1 MKKETLFI
9 LLMIGAI
16 CILFCFYA
24 PASAEKYVQ
33 RINQSVREND
43 IEKAFA
49 LLDEAA
55 VKYPRRLDIRF
66 EKIYLCLRNHN
77 IPCIPEVIKS
87 VLEQSTRPGNV
98 WLWENNEPANNLFML
113 ELVQVYQSFFYE
125 NDYDDAFS
133 DIAHMILK
141 AYPDHVESLNG
152 LGILAV
158 INNDC
163 AAAKMYLDK
172 ARKLAPTDILIKKN
186 YSQYLKRCP
195 SENILMLKESV
206 STFK

>member
-9 LLMIGAI
+9 LLLIGAI
-16 CILFCFYA
+16 CILFHLYV
-24 PASAEKYVQ
+24 PASAEKYVR

-55 VKYPRRLDIRF
+55 VKYPQRLDIQF
-66 EKIYLCLRNHN
+66 GKIFLCQLTHD
-77 IPCIPEVIKS
+77 ILCMQEGIKS

-98 WLWENNEPANNLFML
+98 WLWENNETVGIPFML
-113 ELVQVYQSFFYE
+113 DTIQTYQKFFFE
-125 NDYDDAFS
+125 NEYDDALS
-133 DIAHMILK
+133 DTAHMILK
-141 AYPDHVESLNG
+141 AYPDHFESLNG

-163 AAAKMYLDK
+163 AAAKKYLDK